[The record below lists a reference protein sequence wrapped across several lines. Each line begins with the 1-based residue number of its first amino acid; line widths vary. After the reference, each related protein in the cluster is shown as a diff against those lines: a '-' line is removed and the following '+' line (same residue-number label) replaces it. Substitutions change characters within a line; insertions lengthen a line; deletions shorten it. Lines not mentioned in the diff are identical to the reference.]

1 MWRATSYRAHS
12 QFAWKSSVPPGDALS
27 RSKMSGFYCGERPPA
42 PDRLRPAEPTQHCRV
57 HPWMGCASWR
67 CRRASCRAI
76 GAHPAGPAAFAHAHG
91 VIAARCAQ
99 GAAFARHARRA
110 DCVARRTPSRISP
123 RAATREPRSN
133 AIAVRHR
140 AGRRSRSSIMTSLMT
155 GMILRTYGGCHQ
167 GQERQSPA
175 CRNRNS
181 AAAYHVGSARGQF
194 GVYAIDTVHEHLW
207 LVGFALDLRAISQTA
222 HRAHVGDQHQSGVLK
237 IRLAEA

>member
-123 RAATREPRSN
+123 RAAEDASLLSCRKATISEYLRKFGASSRESRLMHATSGHCDCPANTR
-133 AIAVRHR
+133 RHHEDHDCVAR
-140 AGRRSRSSIMTSLMT
+140 WDSHSDSGV
-155 GMILRTYGGCHQ
+155 
-167 GQERQSPA
+167 
-175 CRNRNS
+175 
-181 AAAYHVGSARGQF
+181 VGSAGARGI
-194 GVYAIDTVHEHLW
+194 G
-207 LVGFALDLRAISQTA
+207 
-222 HRAHVGDQHQSGVLK
+222 VGDRGRASPARK
-237 IRLAEA
+237 RS

>member
-12 QFAWKSSVPPGDALS
+12 QSAWKSSVPPGDALS
-27 RSKMSGFYCGERPPA
+27 RSKMSGFDCGKRPPA

-110 DCVARRTPSRISP
+110 HRVARRTPSRISP

-155 GMILRTYGGCHQ
+155 EMTSPTYGGCHQ

-207 LVGFALDLRAISQTA
+207 LVGFCARFARDLADRTPST
-222 HRAHVGDQHQSGVLK
+222 R
-237 IRLAEA
+237 R

>member
-110 DCVARRTPSRISP
+110 DCVARRTPSRIWP
-123 RAATREPRSN
+123 RAATRGAKIQIQRDRRPSSRRATFTLLN
-133 AIAVRHR
+133 NDIAHDGDDSPNVWWLPS
-140 AGRRSRSSIMTSLMT
+140 RSRTSKSRM
-155 GMILRTYGGCHQ
+155 
-167 GQERQSPA
+167 P
-175 CRNRNS
+175 
-181 AAAYHVGSARGQF
+181 
-194 GVYAIDTVHEHLW
+194 
-207 LVGFALDLRAISQTA
+207 
-222 HRAHVGDQHQSGVLK
+222 
-237 IRLAEA
+237 

>member
-110 DCVARRTPSRISP
+110 DCVARRTASRGPP

-140 AGRRSRSSIMTSLMT
+140 AGRRSRSSIMTSLPDVSLHSVRIRLSASVRT
-155 GMILRTYGGCHQ
+155 PNPIPPITTPTPGAGRSSTILQRFV
-167 GQERQSPA
+167 
-175 CRNRNS
+175 
-181 AAAYHVGSARGQF
+181 VGS
-194 GVYAIDTVHEHLW
+194 
-207 LVGFALDLRAISQTA
+207 
-222 HRAHVGDQHQSGVLK
+222 
-237 IRLAEA
+237 

>member
-1 MWRATSYRAHS
+1 MWRAISYRAHS

-76 GAHPAGPAAFAHAHG
+76 GAHPAGPAAFAH
-91 VIAARCAQ
+91 
-99 GAAFARHARRA
+99 
-110 DCVARRTPSRISP
+110 SP

-155 GMILRTYGGCHQ
+155 GMTLRTYGGCHQ

>member
-1 MWRATSYRAHS
+1 MWRAASYRAHS

-110 DCVARRTPSRISP
+110 DCVARRTSSRISP
-123 RAATREPRSN
+123 RAATREPSQRYPTRSPYV
-133 AIAVRHR
+133 IAP
-140 AGRRSRSSIMTSLMT
+140 G
-155 GMILRTYGGCHQ
+155 
-167 GQERQSPA
+167 
-175 CRNRNS
+175 
-181 AAAYHVGSARGQF
+181 
-194 GVYAIDTVHEHLW
+194 DVH
-207 LVGFALDLRAISQTA
+207 APQ
-222 HRAHVGDQHQSGVLK
+222 
-237 IRLAEA
+237 